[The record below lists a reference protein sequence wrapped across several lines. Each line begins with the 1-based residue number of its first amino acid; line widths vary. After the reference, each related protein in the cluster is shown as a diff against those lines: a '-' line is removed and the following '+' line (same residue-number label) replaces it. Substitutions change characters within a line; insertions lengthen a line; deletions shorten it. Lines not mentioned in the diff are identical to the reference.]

1 MISTWFFISYN
12 NNIYYMK
19 ILKYMQKIYKKIV
32 TALFQI
38 YKNYIKKIL
47 LLILNFNENF
57 INYFQQH

>member
-1 MISTWFFISYN
+1 
-12 NNIYYMK
+12 MK